1 MDMRTRW
8 NISFPLEKH
17 VEKYCIAAERITRV
31 MPEDK
36 IFTLQVTRS
45 IQRVVN
51 SCASKNICLKRRK
64 ERKSWTYF
72 IKSVSQSKLYDWR
85 PECTVWRFAGGENS
99 RQIGCE
105 SAVIF
110 GEYDAIER
118 CGHALIVVDLS
129 RLSTV
134 KGKVSIFSWR
144 SFYYRR
150 RGAAIDRQ
158 VVGTLTSVK
167 AAGLSG
173 GFFIIIYISTLD
185 I

>member
-129 RLSTV
+129 DFPQLKARFPYSVGDLSITEEEEQLL
-134 KGKVSIFSWR
+134 
-144 SFYYRR
+144 
-150 RGAAIDRQ
+150 ID
-158 VVGTLTSVK
+158 K
-167 AAGLSG
+167 W
-173 GFFIIIYISTLD
+173 
-185 I
+185 